1 LRHLPEFVLLDDNA
15 ADDKSKH
22 CDGRLEKQGLEKREL
37 DKSDAHD
44 SRNAGV
50 SDLRTVESQR
60 TNASNG
66 SLQDR
71 QRLMAGQD
79 ESIEIV
85 GFESSA
91 SRHSKLREKDLLE
104 PAAKPVDSSKS
115 LPQSLST
122 DDGLERPII
131 EYRPEQVGA
140 KTFSLGLAYEENR
153 TFSRKMTD
161 FAIGARG
168 RLLDPEDQ
176 KAYAQ
181 QQIDKI
187 LGIGEGLNI
196 AKESTKLA
204 AVSAWKALTDG
215 SVASFLAKPN
225 AINDPLFKAVGGTF
239 DAMAKDPNLVNKVL
253 VALEHQI
260 ALENDKYSAM
270 EPREKGRFIGEVMF
284 AMFNPEGSSEAGEA
298 SLKMADRLASRVDK
312 GEGYLGDLRG
322 EVKAGAG
329 GRWDVLNE
337 RASPDVV
344 QQAGRM
350 SCVSACGE
358 MLTEGAIKQRDL
370 LDQLGAPVAT
380 KYLARVLGPMWDGG
394 PVDEA
399 ALDVH
404 LHRGSWVAD
413 LRERMGMRYA
423 RLEPAHAV
431 IVDGV
436 DSSGNIMIRD
446 PAQATRYEMTRY
458 EFIEAWTGVAVF
470 RK

>member
-1 LRHLPEFVLLDDNA
+1 MADSA
-15 ADDKSKH
+15 ANDKGKER
-22 CDGRLEKQGLEKREL
+22 DVPLAQQGLEQSAL
-37 DKSDAHD
+37 DKTDAHD

-50 SDLRTVESQR
+50 SDLRTIESQR

-91 SRHSKLREKDLLE
+91 SRHSKLREKDLFA

-115 LPQSLST
+115 LPQSVSN
-122 DDGLERPII
+122 DDGPERPII
-131 EYRPEQVGA
+131 EYQPEQVGPMA
-140 KTFSLGLAYEENR
+140 FSLGLAYEENR
-153 TFSRKMTD
+153 TFSQKMTD
-161 FAIGARG
+161 FAIAASG

-181 QQIDKI
+181 QQIDKV

-196 AKESTKLA
+196 AKDSTKLA
-204 AVSAWKALTDG
+204 AVTAWNALTDG
-215 SVASFLAKPN
+215 SVASFLAKPH
-225 AINDPLFKAVGGTF
+225 AINDPIFKAVGGTF
-239 DAMAKDPNLVNKVL
+239 DAMAQDPNLVNKVL
-253 VALEHQI
+253 VALESQI
-260 ALENDKYSAM
+260 VRENDKYSAM

-298 SLKMADRLASRVDK
+298 SLKMADGLASRVDRA
-312 GEGYLGDLRG
+312 EGYLGDLRG

-344 QQAGRM
+344 QQVGRM

-358 MLTEGAIKQRDL
+358 MLTEGAIKQKDL
-370 LDQLGAPVAT
+370 LNQLGAPVAT

-399 ALDVH
+399 ALEVL

-413 LRERMGMRYA
+413 LRERMGLRYA

-458 EFIEAWTGVAVF
+458 EFMEAWTGVAVF